1 LQDPPTP
8 FIDPAFV
15 AQLVK
20 IIVDTKNNVLAPIAQ
35 VVSAAPIVTT
45 PTNNVVALV
54 RIMKS
59 IREMIF

>member
-1 LQDPPTP
+1 
-8 FIDPAFV
+8 
-15 AQLVK
+15 VK
-20 IIVDTKNNVLAPIAQ
+20 IIVDTKNNVLALIAQ

-45 PTNNVVALV
+45 PTNNVVVLV